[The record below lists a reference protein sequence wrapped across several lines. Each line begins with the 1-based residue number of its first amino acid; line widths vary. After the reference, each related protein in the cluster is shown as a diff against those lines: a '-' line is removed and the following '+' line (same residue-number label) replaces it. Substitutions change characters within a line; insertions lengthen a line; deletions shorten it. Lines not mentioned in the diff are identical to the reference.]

1 MQRALQT
8 LSKCNEALIHATD
21 ETELLATICRIVV
34 ETGGYRLAWVGYA
47 ENDKAKSVRPVAQMG
62 FEAGYLETLKITWA
76 DTARGRSPTG
86 AAIRTGQPCLARN
99 IVNDAAFAPWRKEAL
114 KRGYESS
121 ISLPLLA
128 GGKPLGA
135 LNLYTAEPDA
145 FDAKEVALLRELAD
159 DLAHG
164 INTLRTRTGFNQAE
178 KALRQ
183 SEQNYRELVEH
194 ANSIILRWTGDGR
207 ITFMNEFGLKFF
219 GYSAAEI
226 FGRHVVGAIVP
237 ESESTGRDLRPLIEQ
252 ICAEPKAFEQNV
264 NENLRRN
271 GERVWIAWTNKA
283 IMDDQG
289 RLREVLSIGSDITAR
304 RQAEQ
309 ALRNHEAFL
318 NKLIENIPHM
328 IFVKDAQELRFLK
341 FNQAG
346 EELLGY
352 SREELVGKN
361 DYDFF
366 QKKEADYYTSKDRE
380 VLQSGELLDIPEE
393 EIPTRTK
400 GRRTL
405 HTKKIP
411 ILDDAGHLLYLLG
424 ISEDITERK
433 RAEDE
438 LRTVNELNREVI
450 SGASEGIIV
459 YDRELR
465 IRLWN
470 RFMEQVTG
478 LPAAEVL
485 GQKAPDLFPHL
496 REQGVDRL
504 LERALK
510 GETVDSDEVSYYMPR
525 TGKKGWVKGCY
536 APHRGASGEII
547 GVIGMVRE
555 ITEHKRAEEALREN
569 EARLQM
575 VLQSACMGVWHWDI
589 IENKRYFDDQTCHLL
604 GINPATFTGTDG
616 EFFRVVHPGSRAAVK
631 AALARTVESDAP
643 YESEYCV
650 VWPDAS
656 VHHVTSRGRLVRD
669 PAGRPARINGIL
681 WDITE
686 RRKLEAQFLRV
697 QRMEAIGTLAGG
709 VAHDL
714 NNVLA
719 PIMMACELLKPDE
732 RDKDQPRLL
741 EIIRVST
748 KRGAGLVKQILSFAR
763 GLDSQRVELQP
774 ARLIEELQHILR
786 ETFPKSIRFQT
797 ELAPNLWTLA
807 ADAIQIDQV
816 LLNLCINAR
825 DAMPNGGTLT
835 ITAQNVTL
843 GEDCP
848 ALNPEAKPG
857 DYVMIS
863 IADTGTGIP
872 AEIRAKIFSPFFTT
886 KEAGKGTGLGLSTAL
901 GIVKNHA
908 GFLNL
913 HSETGKGSVFKV
925 YLPASPPAKA
935 ADQQGGKPQSHRG
948 NGELILV
955 VDDEASFRAITK
967 QTLEAWGYR
976 VITAGNGAKAITL
989 YAQHQQ
995 ECAAVLMDMVMPV
1008 TDGLAAIQT
1017 LAQMN
1022 PQVKIIAASGFIAEG
1037 AVAKAKSKAVKKFLL
1052 KPYTPAR
1059 LLKAVHEVIHESPV
1073 AR

>member
-1 MQRALQT
+1 
-8 LSKCNEALIHATD
+8 
-21 ETELLATICRIVV
+21 
-34 ETGGYRLAWVGYA
+34 
-47 ENDKAKSVRPVAQMG
+47 
-62 FEAGYLETLKITWA
+62 
-76 DTARGRSPTG
+76 
-86 AAIRTGQPCLARN
+86 
-99 IVNDAAFAPWRKEAL
+99 
-114 KRGYESS
+114 
-121 ISLPLLA
+121 
-128 GGKPLGA
+128 
-135 LNLYTAEPDA
+135 
-145 FDAKEVALLRELAD
+145 
-159 DLAHG
+159 
-164 INTLRTRTGFNQAE
+164 
-178 KALRQ
+178 
-183 SEQNYRELVEH
+183 
-194 ANSIILRWTGDGR
+194 
-207 ITFMNEFGLKFF
+207 
-219 GYSAAEI
+219 
-226 FGRHVVGAIVP
+226 
-237 ESESTGRDLRPLIEQ
+237 
-252 ICAEPKAFEQNV
+252 
-264 NENLRRN
+264 
-271 GERVWIAWTNKA
+271 
-283 IMDDQG
+283 
-289 RLREVLSIGSDITAR
+289 
-304 RQAEQ
+304 
-309 ALRNHEAFL
+309 
-318 NKLIENIPHM
+318 
-328 IFVKDAQELRFLK
+328 
-341 FNQAG
+341 
-346 EELLGY
+346 
-352 SREELVGKN
+352 
-361 DYDFF
+361 
-366 QKKEADYYTSKDRE
+366 
-380 VLQSGELLDIPEE
+380 
-393 EIPTRTK
+393 
-400 GRRTL
+400 
-405 HTKKIP
+405 
-411 ILDDAGHLLYLLG
+411 
-424 ISEDITERK
+424 
-433 RAEDE
+433 
-438 LRTVNELNREVI
+438 
-450 SGASEGIIV
+450 
-459 YDRELR
+459 
-465 IRLWN
+465 
-470 RFMEQVTG
+470 
-478 LPAAEVL
+478 
-485 GQKAPDLFPHL
+485 
-496 REQGVDRL
+496 
-504 LERALK
+504 
-510 GETVDSDEVSYYMPR
+510 
-525 TGKKGWVKGCY
+525 
-536 APHRGASGEII
+536 
-547 GVIGMVRE
+547 
-555 ITEHKRAEEALREN
+555 
-569 EARLQM
+569 
-575 VLQSACMGVWHWDI
+575 
-589 IENKRYFDDQTCHLL
+589 
-604 GINPATFTGTDG
+604 
-616 EFFRVVHPGSRAAVK
+616 
-631 AALARTVESDAP
+631 
-643 YESEYCV
+643 
-650 VWPDAS
+650 
-656 VHHVTSRGRLVRD
+656 
-669 PAGRPARINGIL
+669 
-681 WDITE
+681 
-686 RRKLEAQFLRV
+686 
-697 QRMEAIGTLAGG
+697 MEAIGTLAGG

-1059 LLKAVHEVIHESPV
+1059 LLKAVHEVIHEKPA